1 MKESFL
7 KRLLRKVVGAA
18 RRVKQFSRNHPWQMG
33 MLVFMLFIIGLQG
46 FMTFSQYQSNASE
59 KTRVLA
65 LDRAELVDLNQAIN
79 DEGVDK
85 IIRHTLSTGTI
96 LQPET
101 KHFLEVVKTDGAS
114 EVIEESAAASEEI
127 WKGLVERAFTN
138 SFALSTGYQ
147 ADRDDRL
154 AGMLRLLALLLAI
167 IMVLVFAQMMMG
179 EVLSGKSFKVQR
191 PDREVM
197 LDDVIGHDKVKA
209 SLREVMDQL
218 IHAKEYASQNI
229 VAPKGILFTGD
240 PGVGKTMLGKAL
252 ANELGADFFA
262 ATGADFAEM
271 YVGVGPKRVRALFRQ
286 ARQSKLAL
294 VFIDEIDAIGN
305 RDEMGSDTE
314 RRAVINALLAELD
327 GMEMNGRLL
336 VIGATNHLE
345 KLDVALRRRGRFDRI
360 VHIPLPSRP
369 ARKAIL
375 EKYLEGVDVSPDVDL
390 DAMAL
395 RTKGYSGA
403 QLAGVAAEAKNLALR
418 EKGGR
423 GQAFTVTQAHLHHA
437 QEIEMLGESGQD
449 AVGDELLRVT
459 VHELGHALTGHLCVP
474 KAMVEKVTVR
484 GRGGSLGATWSRPLE
499 ESLLVNEE
507 EFKGH
512 MIMALGG
519 RAAEEV
525 FLGNV
530 SNGAI
535 DDLRRATS
543 MVRSM
548 VLELGMGPTSGLV
561 ARVSPDEQVTDEQA
575 QDMRDILNECYERAL
590 AIVREHQPWFK
601 AKTEALLEK
610 GMLAHDALFE
620 DLPGGSRQMKSEA
633 ESLSDAMSLVLAP
646 SPAPGPKA

>member
-1 MKESFL
+1 MKESFFF
-7 KRLLRKVVGAA
+7 RLVRKITSAG
-18 RRVKQFSRNHPWQMG
+18 RRAKQFCRNHPWQMAL
-33 MLVFMLFIIGLQG
+33 LVFMLFIIGLQG
-46 FMTFSQYQSNASE
+46 WMTFNQYQANAIE
-59 KTRVLA
+59 KDRILG
-65 LDRAELVDLNQAIN
+65 LDRAELVDLDRAIQAK
-79 DEGVDK
+79 EVDK
-85 IIRHTLSTGTI
+85 IIRHTLSTGTL
-96 LQPET
+96 LQPEI
-101 KHFLEVVKTDGAS
+101 KHFLEVVKKDGANS
-114 EVIEESAAASEEI
+114 AIEESAAASEEI
-127 WKGLVERAFTN
+127 WRGLVERAFTN

-154 AGMLRLLALLLAI
+154 AGMLRMMAIMLAI

-191 PDREVM
+191 PDRDVM

-218 IHAKEYASQNI
+218 IHAKAYASQNI

-252 ANELGADFFA
+252 ANELGADFFS

-294 VFIDEIDAIGN
+294 IFIDEIDAVGN
-305 RDEMGSDTE
+305 RDDMGNDTE

-375 EKYLEGVDVSPDVDL
+375 EKYLSGVSVSPDVDL

-418 EKGGR
+418 EMGGR
-423 GQAFTVTQAHLHHA
+423 GQAFTVTQAHLQHA
-437 QEIEMLGESGQD
+437 QEIEMMGESGQD
-449 AVGDELLRVT
+449 AVGDELIRVT

-507 EFKGH
+507 EYRGH
-512 MIMALGG
+512 MVMALGG

-525 FLGNV
+525 LLGNV
-530 SNGAI
+530 SNGAS
-535 DDLRRATS
+535 DDLRRANS

-548 VLELGMGPTSGLV
+548 VLELGMGPRSGLV
-561 ARVSPDEQVTDEQA
+561 ARVKADEPITEEQA
-575 QDMRDILNECYERAL
+575 QDMRDILNDCYEQAL
-590 AIVREHQPWFK
+590 EIVRNHLPWFK
-601 AKTEALLEK
+601 AKTDELLEK
-610 GMLAHDALFE
+610 GMLAHDALFME
-620 DLPGGSRQMKSEA
+620 LPGGPRVSMSQAEGSGEA
-633 ESLSDAMSLVLAP
+633 LSLSLPPP
-646 SPAPGPKA
+646 SSST

>member
-1 MKESFL
+1 MKDSFFQ
-7 KRLLRKVVGAA
+7 RLVRKLTSLG
-18 RRVKQFSRNHPWQMG
+18 RRAKQFCRNHPWQMG
-33 MLVFMLFIIGLQG
+33 LMVFMLLIIGLQG
-46 FMTFSQYQSNASE
+46 YMTFAQYQSNATE
-59 KTRVLA
+59 KARIMG
-65 LDRAELVDLNQAIN
+65 LDRAELVDLDQSIKN
-79 DEGVDK
+79 EEVDK
-85 IIRHTLSTGTI
+85 IIRHTLSTGTV
-96 LQPET
+96 LQPEI
-101 KHFLEVVKTDGAS
+101 KHFLEVVRADGTSA
-114 EVIEESAAASEEI
+114 VIEESEAASDEI
-127 WKGLVERAFTN
+127 WKGLVDRAFTH

-154 AGMLRLLALLLAI
+154 AGMLRVMAILLAI

-191 PDREVM
+191 PNRDLM

-218 IHAKEYASQNI
+218 IHASDYASQNI

-240 PGVGKTMLGKAL
+240 PGVGKTMLANAL
-252 ANELGADFFA
+252 ANELGADFFS

-294 VFIDEIDAIGN
+294 IFIDEIDAVGN
-305 RDEMGSDTE
+305 RDEMGNDTE

-327 GMEMNGRLL
+327 GLEMNGRLL

-360 VHIPLPSRP
+360 VHIPLPSRQ
-369 ARKAIL
+369 ARKDIL
-375 EKYLEGVDVSPDVDL
+375 KKYLTGVDLADDVDL

-423 GQAFTVTQAHLHHA
+423 GQAFTVTQAHLQHA

-449 AVGDELLRVT
+449 AVGEELLRVT
-459 VHELGHALTGHLCVP
+459 VHELGHALTGHLRVP

-499 ESLLVNEE
+499 ESLLVSEK
-507 EFKGH
+507 EFRGQLV
-512 MIMALGG
+512 MALGG

-525 FLGNV
+525 LLGSV
-530 SNGAI
+530 SNGAM
-535 DDLRRATS
+535 DDLRRANG

-548 VLELGMGPTSGLV
+548 VLELGMGARSGLV
-561 ARVSPDEQVTDEQA
+561 ARVSADDKVSPEQA
-575 QDMRDILNECYERAL
+575 QDMRDILEECYEEAL
-590 AIVREHQPWFK
+590 SIVRNHLPWFK
-601 AKTEALLEK
+601 AKTEELIDK
-610 GMLAHDALFE
+610 GMLAHDALFS
-620 DLPGGSRQMKSEA
+620 DLPEGPRKQPSES
-633 ESLSDAMSLVLAP
+633 ESGSDALQLILP
-646 SPAPGPKA
+646 PPQ